1 MINNG
6 SVGKATLSFPNS
18 TSFGL
23 IDKGVKNAI
32 LVHIVSGFKININI
46 KPITAGRINK

>member
-6 SVGKATLSFPNS
+6 TVGKAKRSFPNS

-23 IDKGVKNAI
+23 IDKGMKKSI

-46 KPITAGRINK
+46 NPITAGRINK